1 MTKGKAARSDPAAV
15 ETLMLGRQRGTFHG
29 SLFPDVPEC
38 MAEGE
43 SLDQTIFLAAS
54 ALAESK
60 QAFKGTFPAPRNLT
74 EIKEDNGWAS
84 AFGIDWSRAVI
95 NMIPLRA
102 G

>member
-1 MTKGKAARSDPAAV
+1 MAHYVGVFVP
-15 ETLMLGRQRGTFHG
+15 RGSG
-29 SLFPDVPEC
+29 GWRALFPDVPEC
-38 MAEGE
+38 TAEGE
-43 SLDQTIFLAAS
+43 SLDQTIFLAAN

-60 QAFKGTFPAPRNLT
+60 QAFNGTFPAPRNLT

-102 G
+102 GQK